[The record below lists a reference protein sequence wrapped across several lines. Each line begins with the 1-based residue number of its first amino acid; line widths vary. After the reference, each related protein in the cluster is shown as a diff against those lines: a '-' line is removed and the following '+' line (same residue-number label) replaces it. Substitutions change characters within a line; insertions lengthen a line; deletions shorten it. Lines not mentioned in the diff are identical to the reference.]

1 MTISQTRNFQNS
13 QNCVLH
19 SHKPKCKMKKHFITL
34 ETQQNSH
41 MSVFNF
47 LKIYVCVIQGVKVVE
62 HSFGSL

>member
-1 MTISQTRNFQNS
+1 
-13 QNCVLH
+13 
-19 SHKPKCKMKKHFITL
+19 MKKHFITL